1 MTSILAFMMTSGR
14 TTQACAR
21 RDDAR
26 VVRFRSQGQFHGSRF
41 CGGQRYDGPRMLRPR
56 MRGSN
61 AAAGERGRPRAG
73 GAERLCA
80 RDADAVFDQI
90 RAVG

>member
-1 MTSILAFMMTSGR
+1 
-14 TTQACAR
+14 
-21 RDDAR
+21 
-26 VVRFRSQGQFHGSRF
+26 
-41 CGGQRYDGPRMLRPR
+41 MLRPR

>member
-1 MTSILAFMMTSGR
+1 
-14 TTQACAR
+14 
-21 RDDAR
+21 
-26 VVRFRSQGQFHGSRF
+26 
-41 CGGQRYDGPRMLRPR
+41 MLRPR

-61 AAAGERGRPRAG
+61 AAAGERGRRRAG
-73 GAERLCA
+73 GAERLYA